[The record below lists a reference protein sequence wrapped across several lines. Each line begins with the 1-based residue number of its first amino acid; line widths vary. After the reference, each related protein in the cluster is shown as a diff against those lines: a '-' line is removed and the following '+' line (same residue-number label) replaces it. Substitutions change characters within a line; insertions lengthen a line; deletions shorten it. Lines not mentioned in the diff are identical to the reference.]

1 MDRAARGSPRAH
13 RVGPLGVINWGGV
26 ALGAATGIVAALL
39 LNLAVD
45 VILAWESSIPSI
57 IIHFSATV
65 GAGYIAGRFAVNGPA
80 HNGAF
85 AGLGLFL
92 FAGVVALLNRGRTD
106 APGTGHPRR
115 GRRSP
120 RRSWWCP
127 RRPPSDRL
135 RHRKTIGAATV
146 YRVSSGDGRGL
157 RVEESP
163 DSTGQDAG

>member
-1 MDRAARGSPRAH
+1 MDPAARGPPRAN

-45 VILAWESSIPSI
+45 VILPWESSIPSI

-80 HNGAF
+80 HNGAL
-85 AGLGLFL
+85 AGLGFFL
-92 FAGVVALLNRGRTD
+92 FAGVVAVLT
-106 APGTGHPRR
+106 AA
-115 GRRSP
+115 
-120 RRSWWCP
+120 
-127 RRPPSDRL
+127 DRL
-135 RHRKTIGAATV
+135 RHRKTIAAATV